1 MGHHISAIVG
11 KAPINEAKAIER
23 GLPVIFE
30 GAFVIIPV
38 QWELIVALSRDDE
51 PAGDAATDIFNTH
64 VPHMLAR
71 EMGLTSY
78 ALIATD
84 YFGGVGEQNA
94 WYCAPDGKELR
105 DVSINEALRA
115 LGVQRTPSFIEPS
128 ANERGPGVLGKLRSW
143 WEGRPY
149 PGPRE
154 RSNMYPQTDEF
165 DTLRLGNYRS
175 MEDARFWVPESV
187 GQRVGNILVG
197 DRRIMD

>member
-30 GAFVIIPV
+30 DAFVIVPV
-38 QWELIVALSRDDE
+38 PWELIVKLARDDE

-64 VPHMLAR
+64 VPHLLAR

-94 WYCAPDGKELR
+94 WYCAADGKELR

-115 LGVQRTPSFIEPS
+115 LGVPRTPRFMEPT
-128 ANERGPGVLGKLRSW
+128 EREPGLLGKLRSW

-149 PGPRE
+149 MSPHE
-154 RSNMYPQTDEF
+154 RSNRYPTKDEF
-165 DTLRLGNYRS
+165 DTINLGRYRHMDDS
-175 MEDARFWVPESV
+175 GLWMEERR

-197 DRRIMD
+197 DRRMMN